1 MKLALGVSLIGAFS
15 LIALYAILIGIMV
28 SGWQN
33 SSSQLW
39 SVASDQTIDTM
50 MEVVNSTLDFVEFT
64 ARSVPQF
71 DAWAEQGRK
80 DQTPHDPTNL
90 LRAYAAFNEK
100 SIHRLSSFGFLMR
113 ANASRPSGAKVSWQ
127 IASGFGC
134 LRYMYAFSN
143 NDINPAFYGYCGVS
157 NGSVDFSNRAYT
169 GSDWGLKPQEVLL
182 LDTAAAVDGIFLPI
196 FDLLGAFTLTYEQRI
211 VDEANQPIV
220 TFAELDLTRLSN
232 HISQNI
238 DLLNGRALAYIY
250 ESTTQALV
258 AYNTLNATLFDPV
271 NGTRYTIEMLRRRH
285 QLESSSWIATSTQVV
300 RPGLNWTVVVAV
312 PSEDIYGN
320 MNQSIVIASCISLGV
335 LIVLVGV
342 YWISIHF
349 CVRRQLEAKK
359 RGDSPIPYSVF
370 DEVK

>member
-1 MKLALGVSLIGAFS
+1 VL
-15 LIALYAILIGIMV
+15 
-28 SGWQN
+28 
-33 SSSQLW
+33 
-39 SVASDQTIDTM
+39 
-50 MEVVNSTLDFVEFT
+50 
-64 ARSVPQF
+64 
-71 DAWAEQGRK
+71 
-80 DQTPHDPTNL
+80 
-90 LRAYAAFNEK
+90 
-100 SIHRLSSFGFLMR
+100 
-113 ANASRPSGAKVSWQ
+113 
-127 IASGFGC
+127 
-134 LRYMYAFSN
+134 
-143 NDINPAFYGYCGVS
+143 
-157 NGSVDFSNRAYT
+157 
-169 GSDWGLKPQEVLL
+169 LL
-182 LDTAAAVDGIFLPI
+182 LDTAAADDGIFLPI

-238 DLLNGRALAYIY
+238 ELLNGRALAYIY
-250 ESTTQALV
+250 ESATQALV

-285 QLESSSWIATSTQVV
+285 PLESSSWIATATQVV